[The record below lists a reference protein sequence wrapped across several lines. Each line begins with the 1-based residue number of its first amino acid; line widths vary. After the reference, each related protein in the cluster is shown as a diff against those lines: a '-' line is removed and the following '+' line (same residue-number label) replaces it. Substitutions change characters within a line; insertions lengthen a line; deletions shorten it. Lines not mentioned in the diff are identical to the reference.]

1 MRALRNLF
9 LHENPMIAAATDVTP
24 TVNSR
29 VAVPIPEPKSP
40 DPSAPESD
48 AEGEDAVAALKSGLA
63 SGVEAA
69 DAQLSIW
76 MYRVLQIAGLAL
88 LAVPILLTLF
98 ALFIYGFILLDNA
111 FYVALVS
118 AELPAWA
125 PSLIRG
131 GIYFLVAGSVL
142 FASWKSVVPASDDP
156 DGESTHVS

>member
-1 MRALRNLF
+1 
-9 LHENPMIAAATDVTP
+9 MIAAATNVTP
-24 TVNSR
+24 KVHSR
-29 VAVPIPEPKSP
+29 AADSVPETADSR
-40 DPSAPESD
+40 PSAAESK
-48 AEGEDAVAALKSGLA
+48 AEGQDAVAALKSGLA

-88 LAVPILLTLF
+88 LAVPILLSLF

-111 FYVALVS
+111 FYVALLS

-142 FASWKSVVPASDDP
+142 FASWKSVVPASEEP
-156 DGESTHVS
+156 DGESPHVS